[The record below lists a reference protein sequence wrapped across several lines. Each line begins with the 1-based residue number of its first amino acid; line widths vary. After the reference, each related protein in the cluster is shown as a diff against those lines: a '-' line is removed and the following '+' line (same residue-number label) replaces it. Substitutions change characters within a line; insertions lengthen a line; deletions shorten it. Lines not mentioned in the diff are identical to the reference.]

1 MENIVYQIT
10 IGKYKQI
17 GSTKNYQRRMDEHL
31 RALNKNEHPNAFM
44 QSVYNKYKEFSS
56 TILSSH
62 KTREEAYK
70 AEQLLLN
77 EHFGKDDYMML
88 NNQATGAATGDANVS
103 KRPDVR
109 AKIGLSKSG
118 DKSHSKRPEM
128 REKSRLNMLGE
139 KNPRYGKPKLEIAGR
154 PMKKVQQIDINTKE
168 VLREFKSCHEASR
181 ETKIHRGNISTCCRG
196 DLKSAG
202 GFIWKY
208 I

>member
-44 QSVYNKYKEFSS
+44 QSVYNKYKEFNI

-62 KTREEAYK
+62 KTREEAYQ

-77 EHFGKDDYMML
+77 EYFGKDDYMML

-128 REKSRLNMLGE
+128 REKSRLNILGK

-168 VLREFKSCHEASR
+168 VLREF
-181 ETKIHRGNISTCCRG
+181 
-196 DLKSAG
+196 
-202 GFIWKY
+202 
-208 I
+208 